1 MPNRAAKSPPS
12 SSRGCRTLVVE
23 DDALTHTTL
32 RRVIERSG
40 HECESV
46 GTMAEA
52 YPRLR
57 SFGCLV
63 LDLQLPD
70 GSGIELLRYVRE
82 RQLPLRVAVHTGCSD
97 RTVLNEVRALRPDAL
112 FMKPFDPARL
122 VAWLHAARDSAP
134 ALS

>member
-1 MPNRAAKSPPS
+1 MTDRPANGPAPA
-12 SSRGCRTLVVE
+12 SRGCRTLVVE

-32 RRVIERSG
+32 CRVIAQSG

-46 GTMAEA
+46 GTIAEA
-52 YPRLR
+52 YARLR

-82 RQLPLRVAVHTGCSD
+82 RQLPVRVAIHTGCSD
-97 RTVLNEVRALRPDAL
+97 RTLLNEVRKLRPDAL
-112 FMKPFDPARL
+112 FVKPFDPTRL
-122 VAWLHAARDSAP
+122 VAWLNSARE
-134 ALS
+134 